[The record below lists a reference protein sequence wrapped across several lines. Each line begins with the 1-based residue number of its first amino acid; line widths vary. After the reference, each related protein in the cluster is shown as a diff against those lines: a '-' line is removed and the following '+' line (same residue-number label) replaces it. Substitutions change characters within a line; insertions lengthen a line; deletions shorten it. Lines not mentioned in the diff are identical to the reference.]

1 MLGQVQQS
9 LRTLGLVACTVD
21 DPDIFACLQRLFVF
35 HDAVVRD
42 TDPDKLVRRIVSFG
56 SIGWVV
62 MILVSS

>member
-1 MLGQVQQS
+1 
-9 LRTLGLVACTVD
+9 LGLVACTVD